1 MPMLALIHRLLLALA
16 LAVGLS
22 ASPARAD
29 DDISAAGRGVVRIVT
44 IATVEGEVVGF
55 GHGSGFAVAPN
66 RVLTNAHVVEAA
78 ERYPGNVL
86 IGVVPSEGDKSF
98 QGRLIAI
105 DSDRDLALIEFT
117 GIRLPALTFYSG
129 PISEGNAMIALG
141 YPGNVDLATART
153 AADFITPL
161 TPVRS
166 QGVFSGRRDLQGVKV
181 LLHTAGIARGNSG
194 GPLLDPCGRVLGVN
208 AALTRADDGD
218 ASFGFAISN
227 EEVAAFLREAK
238 QPMPSNGVACTSIAD
253 RLAQDR
259 TAAEQARA
267 ADEQRAR
274 EAAAKAAADR
284 EDAIQQARSEN
295 VVTRENYMAG
305 AALLLVLGAF
315 ALGVAG
321 LLLIREQ
328 RREAIMTAVGGGA
341 LIVASIA
348 TFVLR
353 PAFDP
358 SAIDGGA
365 RVAVPP
371 PVAQP
376 GGLGKMVCTIDPVRS
391 RVTVSDTKDV
401 TIDIN
406 PDGCVNGRTQ
416 YAEAGQN
423 WQRILVPDDEATVS
437 VLEYAPTTRTY
448 STTRYLLSAA
458 QMDTARKRRADV
470 KVKACSTDPAARA
483 DLATRQQSIRT
494 ALPQIFNERLVYS
507 CKPAG

>member
-1 MPMLALIHRLLLALA
+1 MTRFLLVLALLAA
-16 LAVGLS
+16 WA
-22 ASPARAD
+22 APARAD

-105 DSDRDLALIEFT
+105 DSDRDLALIEFS
-117 GIRLPALTFYSG
+117 GIRLPPLTFYTG
-129 PISEGNAMIALG
+129 PVNEGEAMIALG

-153 AADFITPL
+153 ATDFITPL
-161 TPVRS
+161 TPIRS
-166 QGVFSGRRDLQGVKV
+166 QGVFSGRRNLQGVRV

-218 ASFGFAISN
+218 SSFGFAIAN
-227 EEVAAFLREAK
+227 DEVAAFMRQAG
-238 QPMPSNGVACTSIAD
+238 QAMPANAIACTSLAD

-259 TAAEQARA
+259 SEAERATAEEA
-267 ADEQRAR
+267 QRAR
-274 EAAAKAAADR
+274 DAAARAEASR
-284 EDAIQQARSEN
+284 ETAIERARSAN
-295 VVTRENYMAG
+295 IVTRENYI
-305 AALLLVLGAF
+305 AAAMLLLVLGFF
-315 ALGVAG
+315 ALGIAALVLTRG
-321 LLLIREQ
+321 Q
-328 RREAIMTAVGGGA
+328 RREAMLIAIGGSM
-341 LIVASIA
+341 LIVAA
-348 TFVLR
+348 VLVFVLR

-358 SAIDGGA
+358 AAVDAGA
-365 RVAVPP
+365 AVPLP
-371 PVAQP
+371 PPAP
-376 GGLGKMVCTIDPVRS
+376 TGGLGKMVCTIDPARS
-391 RVTVSDTKDV
+391 RVTVSDTADV
-401 TIDIN
+401 AIDIN

-423 WQRILVPDDEATVS
+423 WQRILVPDQEATVS

-448 STTRYLLSAA
+448 STTRYLLSAR
-458 QMDTARKRRADV
+458 QMAGVRQRRAEV
-470 KVKACSTDPAARA
+470 KVKSCSTDPAARA
-483 DLATRQQSIRT
+483 DLAMRQQSVRA
-494 ALPQIFNERLVYS
+494 ALPPTFNERLVYR
-507 CKPAG
+507 CKPVG